1 VITGASSGI
10 GRATALIFAR
20 KGERVEMAARREP
33 VLRRLASECEALV
46 IPTNVTDSHAVKRL
60 AEKSEEA
67 FGGVDVWINNAGTG
81 VFGPYQE
88 ADIAL
93 SRRTVEV
100 NLLGTMHGTS

>member
-1 VITGASSGI
+1 
-10 GRATALIFAR
+10 
-20 KGERVEMAARREP
+20 MAARREP